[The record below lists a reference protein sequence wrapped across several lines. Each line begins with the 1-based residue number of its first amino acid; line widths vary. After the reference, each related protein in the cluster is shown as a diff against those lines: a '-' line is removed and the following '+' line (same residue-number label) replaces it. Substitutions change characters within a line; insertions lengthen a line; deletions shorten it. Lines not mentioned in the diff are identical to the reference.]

1 MLGEKKKKKEKSKS
15 LAPSNFS
22 FRAQFLFQTR
32 KDA

>member
-1 MLGEKKKKKEKSKS
+1 MLGEKKKKEKLQS